1 MDSTNSVV
9 TKLQSIYRGYICR
22 NAYLRF
28 LKSVITIQYQFR
40 KKRKRFIS
48 KNTTAALV
56 DVRTSI
62 SSASSSSIDDIKIR
76 LKDRLAQVR
85 QNNSQLRERTTNI
98 RSVIKK
104 RLPNAVSSSKDST
117 SSLCE
122 ETMYGV
128 MIESMMQSKSQE
140 LDEDVLSLDSL
151 DIAYQ
156 MHMDSDKKSML
167 GKFQKW

>member
-1 MDSTNSVV
+1 MDSTNSNA
-9 TKLQSIYRGYICR
+9 TKLQSIYRGYIYR
-22 NAYLRF
+22 KTYLRF
-28 LKSVITIQYQFR
+28 LKSAIIIQYQFR

-48 KNTTAALV
+48 KNTTAAVV

-62 SSASSSSIDDIKIR
+62 SSSSTSSIEDIKIR

-117 SSLCE
+117 SSLRE
-122 ETMYGV
+122 ESMYGT

-140 LDEDVLSLDSL
+140 LDEDVLSLDSM

-156 MHMDSDKKSML
+156 MHMDSDKRAML
-167 GKFQKW
+167 GKFRK